1 MDARL
6 HGTPKPGLRSCGSS
20 FTTDGTARGRLAA
33 LASHESN
40 PTKHVLGKLGKC
52 TASLDGWNKKKKKM
66 LSHQLVR
73 LRKEMATVNER
84 LAEFGWS
91 YLRDLETKLDILLSE
106 EEQFWQ

>member
-6 HGTPKPGLRSCGSS
+6 HGTPKPDECLNLVKSS
-20 FTTDGTARGRLAA
+20 WAYGIADDSLQQ
-33 LASHESN
+33 
-40 PTKHVLGKLGKC
+40 VLGKLGKC